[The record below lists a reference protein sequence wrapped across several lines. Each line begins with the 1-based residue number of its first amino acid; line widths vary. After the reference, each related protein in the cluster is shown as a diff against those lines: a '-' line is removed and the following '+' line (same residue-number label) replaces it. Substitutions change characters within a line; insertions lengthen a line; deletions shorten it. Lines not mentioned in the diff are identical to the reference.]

1 MVQFWST
8 ADDQIVVVVVVVAV
22 VGAHSAAVDSGV
34 ACVGSCCGVSGD
46 VAAAEAGD
54 GDGGGC
60 GGGEGG
66 EGPRPPH
73 STSSTI
79 KTFLKIF
86 FSFTDFCCPI
96 CHSEKGSDFS

>member
-1 MVQFWST
+1 MVVVQFWST
-8 ADDQIVVVVVVVAV
+8 ADDQIVVVVVVV
-22 VGAHSAAVDSGV
+22 VGDHSAAVDSGV

-46 VAAAEAGD
+46 VAAAVGGD
-54 GDGGGC
+54 VEGGG

-86 FSFTDFCCPI
+86 FFI
-96 CHSEKGSDFS
+96 H

>member
-1 MVQFWST
+1 MVVVQFWST
-8 ADDQIVVVVVVVAV
+8 ADDQIVVVVVAV
-22 VGAHSAAVDSGV
+22 VGDHSAAVDSGV
-34 ACVGSCCGVSGD
+34 ACVGSSCGVSGD
-46 VAAAEAGD
+46 VAAAVGGD
-54 GDGGGC
+54 VEGG

-86 FSFTDFCCPI
+86 FFI
-96 CHSEKGSDFS
+96 H

>member
-8 ADDQIVVVVVVVAV
+8 ADDQIVVVVVV
-22 VGAHSAAVDSGV
+22 GDHSAAVDSGV
-34 ACVGSCCGVSGD
+34 ACVGSCCGVSGE

-54 GDGGGC
+54 GEAGGGC

-86 FSFTDFCCPI
+86 FFI
-96 CHSEKGSDFS
+96 H

>member
-1 MVQFWST
+1 MVVVQFWST
-8 ADDQIVVVVVVVAV
+8 ADDQIVVVVVV
-22 VGAHSAAVDSGV
+22 GDHSAAVDSGV

-46 VAAAEAGD
+46 VAAAVGGD
-54 GDGGGC
+54 VEGGGGGG

-79 KTFLKIF
+79 KTFLKTF
-86 FSFTDFCCPI
+86 FFI
-96 CHSEKGSDFS
+96 H

>member
-1 MVQFWST
+1 MVLVQFWST
-8 ADDQIVVVVVVVAV
+8 ADDQIVVVV
-22 VGAHSAAVDSGV
+22 GDHSAAVDSGV

-54 GDGGGC
+54 GEAGGGC

-86 FSFTDFCCPI
+86 FFI
-96 CHSEKGSDFS
+96 H